1 MVLAVYVGTFD
12 PPTKGHE
19 DITLRTA
26 RMFDKVVVGVFDTP
40 AKTLLFSTR
49 ERVEMF
55 QETIRDIPNVEV
67 LPYSGLTVEFAHS
80 IGASAIVRGLRSI
93 TDLDY
98 EIAMAMMNR
107 KLYPDIDTVFLYT
120 SLEYQFV
127 SSTLIKEVARY
138 KGDIINL
145 VSKHIAIALQQ
156 KYHKDM

>member
-1 MVLAVYVGTFD
+1 MALAVYVGTFD

-19 DITLRTA
+19 DITLRA
-26 RMFDKVVVGVFDTP
+26 SRMFEKVVVGVFDTP
-40 AKTLLFSTR
+40 AKTLLFSTK
-49 ERVEMF
+49 ERVEML
-55 QETIRDIPNVEV
+55 QGAICDIPNAEV
-67 LPYSGLTVEFAHS
+67 LPYSGLTVEFAHL

-107 KLYPDIDTVFLYT
+107 KLYPHIDTIFLYT

-145 VSKHIAIALQQ
+145 VSKHIAIALQE